1 MGRKRWMK
9 QNEIRINVEEKL
21 QNPSALTQEQ
31 GENMSNIVKGTLT
44 GMFCET
50 IFMVI
55 LSCLG
60 HIEWRGVANSVGICV
75 LLGIG
80 KIIG

>member
-1 MGRKRWMK
+1 MK

-21 QNPSALTQEQ
+21 
-31 GENMSNIVKGTLT
+31 T

-50 IFMVI
+50 IFMII

-60 HIEWRGVANSVGICV
+60 HIEWGRSCCWNLRVVGNSYWEDYRLKGVGC
-75 LLGIG
+75 
-80 KIIG
+80 

>member
-1 MGRKRWMK
+1 M
-9 QNEIRINVEEKL
+9 EEKL

-50 IFMVI
+50 IFMII
-55 LSCLG
+55 LSCLR
-60 HIEWRGVANSVGICV
+60 HIEWGGVAVGICV
-75 LLGIG
+75 LLGILIG

>member
-1 MGRKRWMK
+1 MK

-21 QNPSALTQEQ
+21 
-31 GENMSNIVKGTLT
+31 T

-50 IFMVI
+50 IFMII

-60 HIEWRGVANSVGICV
+60 HIEWGGVAVRICV
-75 LLGIG
+75 LLGILIG

>member
-1 MGRKRWMK
+1 MK

-31 GENMSNIVKGTLT
+31 GEQEC
-44 GMFCET
+44 FCET
-50 IFMVI
+50 IFMII

>member
-1 MGRKRWMK
+1 MK

-50 IFMVI
+50 IFMII
-55 LSCLG
+55 LYRLKGAGC
-60 HIEWRGVANSVGICV
+60 
-75 LLGIG
+75 
-80 KIIG
+80 

>member
-1 MGRKRWMK
+1 MK

-50 IFMVI
+50 IFMII
-55 LSCLG
+55 LSCLE
-60 HIEWRGVANSVGICV
+60 HIEWGGVAVGISYWEDYRLKGAGC
-75 LLGIG
+75 
-80 KIIG
+80 

>member
-1 MGRKRWMK
+1 MK

-31 GENMSNIVKGTLT
+31 GENMSNIMKGTLT

-50 IFMVI
+50 IFMII

-60 HIEWRGVANSVGICV
+60 HIEWGGVAVGICV
-75 LLGIG
+75 LLGILIG

>member
-9 QNEIRINVEEKL
+9 QNETRINVEEKL

-44 GMFCET
+44 GMF
-50 IFMVI
+50 
-55 LSCLG
+55 L
-60 HIEWRGVANSVGICV
+60 
-75 LLGIG
+75 
-80 KIIG
+80 

>member
-1 MGRKRWMK
+1 MK

-21 QNPSALTQEQ
+21 
-31 GENMSNIVKGTLT
+31 T

-50 IFMVI
+50 IFMII

-60 HIEWRGVANSVGICV
+60 HIEWGEELLLEFACCWEF
-75 LLGIG
+75 LLGRL
-80 KIIG
+80 